1 MIRSIVMALA
11 ICLACSAP
19 ALAAGKIGIINLVG
33 ITDASDVGKA
43 AKKNFQDRFGK
54 EISALEKQRDAIN
67 KEMEQYNKQ
76 AAAMS
81 EDARNKKGR
90 ELQKRIQ
97 EFQKKEAE
105 LAKRSSPVRQQLD
118 EQLSKVLSE
127 ACSTYAKDNGYDI
140 LLNYI
145 PSNPPIV
152 PYASESVNVSEGVL
166 AEANKIWKKKGGK
179 FNVK

>member
-19 ALAAGKIGIINLVG
+19 ALAAGKIGIVNLIG
-33 ITDASDVGKA
+33 ITANSDVGKA
-43 AKKNFQDRFGK
+43 ADKLLQDRFGK
-54 EISALEKQRDAIN
+54 ERTALEKQGETLKKDMDQFR
-67 KEMEQYNKQ
+67 KQ

-90 ELQKRIQ
+90 DLQTRIQ
-97 EFQKKEAE
+97 EFEKKQNDLNQRIA
-105 LAKRSSPVRQQLD
+105 PVQGAVDKQLL
-118 EQLSKVLSE
+118 EVLSE
-127 ACSTYAKDNGYDI
+127 ACSTYAKANDYDLI
-140 LLNYI
+140 LNYN
-145 PSNPPIV
+145 PSITPFAN
-152 PYASESVNVSEGVL
+152 ESVNVSEGVL